1 MKRAA
6 PFALALGIWFVP
18 VPAGLTAPAW
28 HLFAIFV
35 ASIASVLVGAF
46 PLLTSTM
53 LAVAA
58 VVMTGTLSPAKAFAG
73 FANASVLLVVIAF
86 LVAQAVV
93 KSGLGQRISL
103 FMVSRFGR
111 SSLGL
116 AYSIVLTDAV
126 IAPAFPSNT
135 ARGGVL
141 FPIVLS
147 VAQGSGSRPDDPEG
161 RRLGGYL
168 MFCAMAS
175 LAVSSAL
182 WMTATSANPIGIQIV
197 REFGLEV
204 GFGKWFLVA
213 SVPALTAILL
223 LPRVVARIF
232 PPGVGETPDAPLA
245 ARKALAALGPLTRDE
260 RITAVAFALMVSG
273 WIFAD
278 ALGLNVT
285 SIAFAGLGLLL
296 MTNVLTLD
304 DIAAQG
310 DTLATFLWLA
320 VLFALSGQLNELGF
334 MGYAGQ
340 RLASHMGGLSWP
352 VTYVTLIVLYV
363 AIHYMFVSQSSQVL
377 ALLGI
382 FLDVGDPRR
391 RPGPADGVRAAVR
404 EQLLLGHHAAGR
416 QPERHLRRQRL
427 PDAARALPARVA
439 DDALLHG
446 RVPGRRD
453 GVDSAG
459 HRVTGSGDTRNP
471 LGDPASRLDP
481 TQGTFVAA
489 GLAPSIVSAKAATP
503 RRGRG
508 PVRRRCRPA
517 PRSTPPHAH
526 RRCVPETGMRRRYSF
541 DQNGVGVA
549 ASARVRYQVIASS
562 AAGLA
567 GSRRSP

>member
-1 MKRAA
+1 MTSPGLIVRRAL
-6 PFALALGIWFVP
+6 PFLLAIGIWLAP
-18 VPAGLTAPAW
+18 VPEGLTAPAW
-28 HLFAIFV
+28 HLFAVFI
-35 ASIASVLVGAF
+35 AAIASVLVGAF

-58 VVMTGTLSPAKAFAG
+58 AVLTGTLSPAKAYAG

-93 KSGLGQRISL
+93 KSGLGARISL

-116 AYSIVLTDAV
+116 AYSIVLTDAL

-147 VAQGSGSRPDDPEG
+147 VSQGSGSRPDDPEG
-161 RRLGGYL
+161 RRLGAYL

-182 WMTATSANPIGIQIV
+182 WMTATSANPIGIQV
-197 REFGLEV
+197 AREFGLEI
-204 GFGKWFLVA
+204 GFGRWLVVA
-213 SVPALTAILL
+213 SVPALTAILV
-223 LPRVVARIF
+223 LPRIVARLF
-232 PPGVGETPDAPLA
+232 PPGVGETPEAPVA

-260 RITAVAFALMVSG
+260 RITSVAFVLMVSG

-278 ALGLNVT
+278 ALQLNVT

-352 VTYVTLIVLYV
+352 VTYVTLVVLYV

-377 ALLGI
+377 ALMGV
-382 FLDVGDPRR
+382 FLDVGIR
-391 RPGPADGVRAAVR
+391 GGVPAPLMAFA
-404 EQLLLGHHAAGR
+404 LLFASSYFSVITPQGGSQNVIFVGSGYLT
-416 QPERHLRRQRL
+416 QPELYRL
-427 PDAARALPARVA
+427 G
-439 DDALLHG
+439 LLITLFFLA
-446 RVPGRRD
+446 VFL
-453 GVDSAG
+453 V
-459 HRVTGSGDTRNP
+459 V
-471 LGDPASRLDP
+471 
-481 TQGTFVAA
+481 GTAWILLI
-489 GLAPSIVSAKAATP
+489 G
-503 RRGRG
+503 G
-508 PVRRRCRPA
+508 
-517 PRSTPPHAH
+517 
-526 RRCVPETGMRRRYSF
+526 
-541 DQNGVGVA
+541 
-549 ASARVRYQVIASS
+549 
-562 AAGLA
+562 
-567 GSRRSP
+567 